1 MQYRP
6 LGQTG
11 LMVSSLCL
19 GAMNFGSVTPAEEGI
34 AIIDR
39 VLDAGV
45 NFIDTAD
52 VYGKSASET
61 VVGQALA
68 RGGKRDGV
76 IIATKVGNATSSAPA
91 DREGTRY
98 HIISA
103 CENSLRRLQTD
114 HIDLYQLHRP
124 SPGVPQ
130 EETLRAFD
138 DLIRAG
144 KVRYI
149 GCSNHPAW
157 GVMEALSISEREH
170 IARYVSEQPPY
181 SLLDRR
187 VENELIPL
195 AQQYGLGILPWS
207 PLAGGILA
215 GRYDHAD
222 DFPADSRAQRGDQKF
237 RDRVTERGIQ
247 IARQVGVMAQQRGL
261 STAQLALLWVKDQPG
276 VTAPVFGVRTM
287 AHAESA
293 LGIADL
299 SLADE
304 DRPLF
309 DALVHP
315 GNVVADF
322 HNNIA
327 WVKARVLD

>member
-1 MQYRP
+1 MQYRS
-6 LGQTG
+6 LGRTG
-11 LMVSSLCL
+11 LQVSSLCL

-39 VLDAGV
+39 ALDVGV

-52 VYGKSASET
+52 VYGKGASET

-68 RGGKRDGV
+68 RGGKRDSV
-76 IIATKVGNATSSAPA
+76 ILATKVGNPTSSAPA
-91 DREGTRY
+91 DGEGTRY
-98 HIISA
+98 HLIHA

-144 KVRYI
+144 KVRYV

-222 DFPADSRAQRGDQKF
+222 AFPGGFAGAAGRSEVPRP
-237 RDRVTERGIQ
+237 RDR
-247 IARQVGVMAQQRGL
+247 ARHPDRAAGRRDGKAARLIDLAVGAAVGQGSAGGDRAGL
-261 STAQLALLWVKDQPG
+261 
-276 VTAPVFGVRTM
+276 RR
-287 AHAESA
+287 
-293 LGIADL
+293 AD
-299 SLADE
+299 D
-304 DRPLF
+304 
-309 DALVHP
+309 
-315 GNVVADF
+315 G
-322 HNNIA
+322 
-327 WVKARVLD
+327 AR